1 MKKARL
7 IYEVREA
14 IRAYSN
20 DAKIT
25 NAYILHLID
34 TTRAKYIRQHQRKNP
49 GESKLGF
56 TQTLLMATE
65 LVDSSY
71 ISTITVGT
79 TILRTVKALPTI
91 IGKTFLKDVVVR
103 PVDKI
108 SVEIE
113 YMDKVRAILANAP
126 NFIFAYLDDDMH
138 MYFVQKHDS
147 LYKSLQNVAISAIL
161 ETPEDIVSI
170 NELDVDLVEYP
181 LTEAMWTLMKPEILD
196 YVYKIIQIPVDQVDD
211 NQTQQ

>member
-1 MKKARL
+1 MKKTKL
-7 IYEVREA
+7 IYDVREA
-14 IRAYSN
+14 VRAYSN

-34 TTRAKYIRQHQRKNP
+34 TVRAKYIRQQQRKNP

-65 LVDSSY
+65 LVDRSY
-71 ISTITVGT
+71 LPSITVGT
-79 TILRTVKALPTI
+79 TILRTVKALPTL

-113 YMDKVRAILANAP
+113 YMDKVRATIASIP

-147 LYKSLQNVAISAIL
+147 VHKYLQNVAISAIL

-170 NELDVDLVEYP
+170 NNLDTDLVEYP
-181 LTEAMWTLMKPEILD
+181 LTEAMWTLMKPELLD
-196 YVYKIIQIPVDQVDD
+196 YTYKIMQIPIDQVDD